1 MIVPSDTEGAVA
13 GVVTSVNVGTAR
25 RVTAGGRTV
34 ETGIW
39 RSPVSG
45 PVAARGVNL
54 AGDEQADRQAH
65 GGPDK
70 AVYAYGTDDYA
81 WWEQELGR
89 VLEPGTFGEN
99 LTIEGIGVST
109 AVVGERWKIG
119 SAEFEVCQPRSPC
132 GKLGIRMGDPR
143 FPRRFACAGRPG
155 AYLRIAVEGTVTAGD
170 AVSVLLRPA
179 HGLTVADVSEVV
191 EGELGR
197 LPELL
202 LVPELAATRV
212 AWAVEQAVT
221 ALQHDPSDGRLRQA
235 LLERLVH
242 SGMGGEEAAR
252 LVDDT
257 VAGR

>member
-1 MIVPSDTEGAVA
+1 MGEGLTA
-13 GVVTSVNVGTAR
+13 GVVTSVNVGAAR

-34 ETGIW
+34 DTGIW
-39 RSPVSG
+39 KAPVTG

-54 AGDEQADRQAH
+54 DGDEQADRQVH

-70 AVYAYGTDDYA
+70 AVYAYGIDDYA
-81 WWEQELGR
+81 WWEHELGR
-89 VLEPGTFGEN
+89 SLGPGTFGEN
-99 LTIEGIGVST
+99 LTIEGLGVST

-132 GKLGIRMGDPR
+132 GKLGIRMGDPQ
-143 FPRRFACAGRPG
+143 FPRRFTRAGRPG

-170 AVSVLLRPA
+170 VVSVLRRPA
-179 HGLTVADVSEVV
+179 HGVTVADVAEVV
-191 EGELGR
+191 EGDLGR

-212 AWAVEQAVT
+212 AWAVEQAVA
-221 ALQHDPSDGRLRQA
+221 ALQRDPSDDRLRPA
-235 LLERLVH
+235 LLQRLVRSGMDGQQAERLV
-242 SGMGGEEAAR
+242 
-252 LVDDT
+252 DNT